1 MKRHIKIHE
10 VQRCLECGKWF
21 SSTKEFR
28 THRQV
33 HKKNKQVVEEVD
45 ILNIDV
51 FELI

>member
-10 VQRCLECGKWF
+10 VQRCEECGKWF

-33 HKKNKQVVEEVD
+33 AKKNKQVVEEVD